1 MVERAKIAI
10 KRNEPLAQY
19 SHICIGGTAD
29 FYCEPCDRRELRAC
43 IEHCRHERIQYK
55 VIGGGCNVLFADHGF
70 RGCII
75 SMRQFEKAVLHFLDN
90 SVFVSAGMSNTAFI
104 RACAEKDLGGMEFL
118 GCIPGTIGGALI
130 MNAGCKDHSSGNY
143 EDIGSFVISVSVF
156 DQEEE
161 RTVSVPDIQFA
172 YRSSSLNSFI
182 VLGAEM
188 RIGPRTRDVILATV
202 KQNMDIRSKTVPW
215 DRKTLGSVFKNPVGD
230 ARSAGALLDK
240 AGMKGESE
248 GDIIVS
254 LQHANIFENRGK
266 GTAKDMLALIARA
279 RQRVYETSGIR
290 LELEIDYIE

>member
-1 MVERAKIAI
+1 MVERSKNTI
-10 KRNEPLAQY
+10 KKNEPLERY
-19 SHICIGGTAD
+19 SHIGIGGTAD
-29 FYCEPCDRRELRAC
+29 LYCEPCDRRELRAC
-43 IEHCRHERIQYK
+43 IEHCRQERIQYK

-75 SMRQFEKAVLHFLDN
+75 AMCQFEKDGLHFLEDT
-90 SVFVSAGMSNTAFI
+90 VFVSAGMSNQAFI
-104 RACAEKDLGGMEFL
+104 RAAAEKGLGGMEFL
-118 GCIPGTIGGALI
+118 ACIPGTIGGALI
-130 MNAGCKDHSSGNY
+130 MNAGCKDHASGKY
-143 EDIGSFVISVSVF
+143 EEIGDHVVSVSVF

-161 RTVSVPDIQFA
+161 RTVGAPDIQFA
-172 YRSSSLNSFI
+172 YRASSLNSYI
-182 VLGAEM
+182 VLGAEL
-188 RIGPRTRDVILATV
+188 RLVPKARDVILTTV
-202 KQNMDIRSKTVPW
+202 KQTMDIRSKTVPW

-248 GDIIVS
+248 GDITVS